1 MDQIIVD
8 RQIRRRRT
16 RRRGIVALLGA
27 ASLLTV
33 GAGSISLAQFT
44 DSDASTWA
52 FTAGTIDISTS
63 PTVLTAVSGMMPGDN
78 ATQALTVTNGG
89 SGDLRYAI
97 TVAAT
102 NPLGT
107 ALQLTIKGPDGGV
120 GSSCTLFNGAS
131 ILAATTLNSTG
142 PPSAIPPRAPTPA
155 IGRSWRARTRFS
167 ASGSAF
173 RWRRAMDRKARAPR
187 RPSPSTPS
195 RPPTTRPLPN
205 SPAARPAAAH
215 HGG

>member
-8 RQIRRRRT
+8 RQIRRRRS

-27 ASLLTV
+27 VSLLTI
-33 GAGSISLAQFT
+33 GAGSMSLAQFT
-44 DSDASTWA
+44 DTDASTWS

-63 PTVLTAVSGMMPGDN
+63 PTVLTAVNNMMPGAN

-97 TVAAT
+97 SVAAT

-120 GSSCTLFNGAS
+120 GASCALFNGAS
-131 ILAATTLNSTG
+131 ILVATTLNGAAVGNPVQGAHAGDRNLLAGANEVLCLRVSLPLTTGNASQGASSTATFTFDAEQTANN
-142 PPSAIPPRAPTPA
+142 P
-155 IGRSWRARTRFS
+155 
-167 ASGSAF
+167 
-173 RWRRAMDRKARAPR
+173 
-187 RPSPSTPS
+187 
-195 RPPTTRPLPN
+195 
-205 SPAARPAAAH
+205 
-215 HGG
+215 